1 MLSHDLNMPCMV
13 YITEL
18 PIPSRESCNI
28 WVFSVTQIEIINSIL
43 IKCNPS
49 RHRNVAFGLQGAIFT
64 KENRKITNDTPFES
78 ERIIAVED
86 IFSIG
91 MMVDQHPPMYG

>member
-1 MLSHDLNMPCMV
+1 MRAIFFQENDTSYRSVHTTVKRSCLVVPTYHNKKFGK
-13 YITEL
+13 
-18 PIPSRESCNI
+18 SRVSEG
-28 WVFSVTQIEIINSIL
+28 EIL
-43 IKCNPS
+43 KLL
-49 RHRNVAFGLQGAIFT
+49 RQDLQGAIFT

-91 MMVDQHPPMYG
+91 MMVDQHPPTYG

>member
-1 MLSHDLNMPCMV
+1 MSMV
-13 YITEL
+13 LAPEMRKL
-18 PIPSRESCNI
+18 
-28 WVFSVTQIEIINSIL
+28 FSS
-43 IKCNPS
+43 
-49 RHRNVAFGLQGAIFT
+49 QGAIFT

-91 MMVDQHPPMYG
+91 MMVDQHPPTYG

>member
-1 MLSHDLNMPCMV
+1 MKSSSTTFVERDAAVVVDMTSMRTSGLRIVSGRGA
-13 YITEL
+13 Y
-18 PIPSRESCNI
+18 
-28 WVFSVTQIEIINSIL
+28 
-43 IKCNPS
+43 
-49 RHRNVAFGLQGAIFT
+49 GLQGAIFT

-91 MMVDQHPPMYG
+91 MMVDQHPPTYG